1 MLVIKFLLGL
11 QNIER
16 IVVRDF
22 FPDHQHL
29 KDQKEYLEAEERKDF
44 EKMRQIA
51 LRYATVGPHGTTPV
65 SLSMRK

>member
-1 MLVIKFLLGL
+1 MFKKYQCHFDL

-51 LRYATVGPHGTTPV
+51 LRYATVGPRGNTP
-65 SLSMRK
+65 LSE